1 MKPFRILQFNMQ
13 YGQVWDESDPHNA
26 PIRLADAIAE
36 IARHDADVIHLQE
49 VEQARPGGRQEQ
61 PPPNLQ
67 KIMAAFP
74 GYHVH
79 FSYPPADP
87 RELPFGIGLA
97 ILSRTPL
104 RDLFAETI
112 PSPAIEFDFFG
123 EKKTPTDRL
132 LIGATSELGG
142 RPVRLLNTHLLALF
156 MLKSDSRRHPEQR
169 RRVAGHLRAAQTAGA
184 AAILSGDFN
193 VRDHVG
199 LTAEYAAEGFTT
211 VQTSRVT
218 WRRQPYVLDH
228 IFHNSPLRCVAHE
241 VTPTMASDH
250 HALTGRDVGA
260 VRVLAGRVESV
271 PVVRER

>member
-1 MKPFRILQFNMQ
+1 MTPMSSIFRRSSRPGPVDGRSNLRPTYRRSWPLSPATMCT
-13 YGQVWDESDPHNA
+13 S
-26 PIRLADAIAE
+26 PIRPLI
-36 IARHDADVIHLQE
+36 RV
-49 VEQARPGGRQEQ
+49 
-61 PPPNLQ
+61 NC
-67 KIMAAFP
+67 
-74 GYHVH
+74 
-79 FSYPPADP
+79 
-87 RELPFGIGLA
+87 PFGIGLA

-104 RDLFAETI
+104 RDVFAETI

-132 LIGATSELGG
+132 LIGATAELGG

-156 MLKSDSRRHPEQR
+156 MLNSDSRRHPEQR
-169 RRVAGHLRAAQTAGA
+169 RRVAGHLRAAQTAGS

-250 HALTGRDVGA
+250 HALTADFVWSG
-260 VRVLAGRVESV
+260 
-271 PVVRER
+271 